1 MELPM
6 QIQKAVNRYEPI
18 KENGLT
24 MWPVLVK
31 EYDLLL
37 IAKPAIDVMQQS
49 LPVAL
54 MRIPLLSALY
64 RMDYEAVS
72 SGKEPPGIFS
82 RAMLALALSL
92 RLGMG
97 REPNERAGMFRV
109 AVERDKPENLV
120 RLLFTDADGKEKEI
134 RPAQYQRL
142 RQIIAAQNGIKLESD
157 LANPDIVKARKAMSE
172 ANGIRLNATPEDQIS
187 AIAALSGVDE
197 TEIDEWPMLKLER
210 RSTSYRRIIDY
221 IVHGVGELSGASWKN
236 GNPTPHPFFERANDG
251 GGLWSAIGER
261 ADGVKIAPPEQAQ
274 VIAEQSKKL

>member
-6 QIQKAVNRYEPI
+6 QIQKAVSRYEPI
-18 KENGLT
+18 KESGLT
-24 MWPVLVK
+24 LWPVLVK

-64 RMDYEAVS
+64 RMDYDAVS
-72 SGKEPPGIFS
+72 FGKEPPGLFS
-82 RAMLALALSL
+82 RALLALALSL
-92 RLGMG
+92 RLGTGM
-97 REPNERAGMFRV
+97 EPDERVRIFQV
-109 AVERDKPENLV
+109 AVEREKPENLA

-157 LANPDIVKARKAMSE
+157 LANPDIVKAQNDMASS
-172 ANGIRLNATPEDQIS
+172 NGIRLNASPEDLIS
-187 AIAALSGVDE
+187 AIAALSGADE
-197 TEIDEWPMLKLER
+197 TEIDEWPVLKLER

-236 GNPTPHPFFERANDG
+236 GNPTPHPFFERMNDG
-251 GGLWSAIGER
+251 GGVLSLIGDT
-261 ADGVKIAPPEQAQ
+261 ANGAKTVLPEQAR
-274 VIAEQSKKL
+274 VIADQSKTL